1 MSLTETVLAVKEGR
15 TSAADNLDK
24 YLKKI
29 AGQKDLNAF
38 ICTLEESARA
48 KAKNIDDRIKRSEN
62 VGPLAGAVIAIKDN
76 INISGQKT
84 TCASKILQPFIS
96 PYNATVIEK
105 LDKADAILIGKT
117 NLDEFAM
124 GSSNENSAFGSV
136 KNPHNKDKVPGG
148 SSGGSAVAV
157 AAGLCDAALG
167 SDTGGSIRQ
176 PASFTGTVGLKPSY
190 GRVYR
195 YGLVAFAS
203 SLDQIGVFANTTADV
218 AYVLQQIAGHDRNDS
233 TSADL
238 DIPDYQKALSG
249 SVKGLKIGLPKEYF
263 AEGLDPEIKSSILNL
278 ADQLKGQ
285 SAEIVN
291 VSLSTTEY
299 AIAIYYIIATAEAS
313 SNLSRY
319 DGVRYG
325 IRNAG
330 DEDLLEM
337 YGQTR
342 SEGFGDEVQRRIL
355 LGTYVLSAGYYDAYY
370 KKAQQVRR
378 LLKNDF
384 DDAFT
389 KCDVIMSPTT
399 PTTAFNLGTNVDDP
413 LSMYLQDIYTVS
425 ANLAG
430 ICGINIPCGKHSD
443 GMPIGVQL
451 QAKAFNEKI
460 LFQLGDFI
468 EKL

>member
-190 GRVYR
+190 GRVSR

>member
-1 MSLTETVLAVKEGR
+1 MSLIDTVNAVKEGR
-15 TSAADNLDK
+15 LSASENLER
-24 YLKKI
+24 YLGKI
-29 AGQKDLNAF
+29 TEQKDLNAF
-38 ICTLEESARA
+38 VSVLQDSARK
-48 KAKNIDDRIKRSEN
+48 KAKDIDKRVKYTQP

-84 TCASKILQPFIS
+84 TCASKILESFIS

-105 LDKADAILIGKT
+105 LESADAILIGKT

-124 GSSNENSAFGSV
+124 GSSNENSAFGPV
-136 KNPHNKDKVPGG
+136 RNPHNKQKVPGG

-157 AAGLCDAALG
+157 SAGLCDAALG

-176 PASFTGTVGLKPSY
+176 PASFTGTVGIKPSY
-190 GRVYR
+190 GRVSR

-203 SLDQIGVFANTTADV
+203 SLDQIGVFARNSRDV
-218 AYVLQQIAGHDRNDS
+218 AYVLQHIAGHDANDS

-238 DIPDYQKALSG
+238 NIPDYQKSFTG
-249 SVKGLKIGLPKEYF
+249 SVKGLRLGIPEEYF
-263 AEGLDPEIKSSILNL
+263 AEGLDPEIKSSILGL
-278 ADQLKGQ
+278 VDQLKKQG
-285 SAEIVN
+285 AEIVDL
-291 VSLSTTEY
+291 SLSMTQY

-319 DGVRYG
+319 DGVRFG
-325 IRNAG
+325 LRKAD

-342 SEGFGDEVQRRIL
+342 SEGFGAEVQRRIL

-384 DDAFT
+384 DEAFK
-389 KCDVIMSPTT
+389 KCDVIISPTT
-399 PTTAFNLGTNVDDP
+399 PTTAFNIGENADDP

-430 ICGINIPCGKHSD
+430 ICGINIPVGKHSD

-451 QAKAFNEKI
+451 QAKAFNEQV
-460 LFQLGDFI
+460 LFQLGDYI